1 MPITDE
7 QVAVLRAQLRG
18 DREEHLRLL
27 NQLDSEEANVF
38 YTALVGSAF
47 IEAAQHHF
55 IKNGEVASASQIID
69 FVAQVRERSN
79 DSAHLINP
87 KLAESMLLELLGKGK
102 MIDADAD
109 TKFGHQIV
117 MLSAMVGER
126 QFTPVELDA
135 FLQSARSLAEEL
147 LN

>member
-55 IKNGEVASASQIID
+55 IKNGEVASTSQIID
-69 FVAQVRERSN
+69 FVAQVRERSD

-87 KLAESMLLELLGKGK
+87 KLAESMLLELLGKGR
-102 MIDADAD
+102 MINADSD